1 MVTYIPDKS
10 DVVWLEFDPQSGH
23 EQNGKRP
30 AVVIS
35 PKNDNEK
42 SNLALFC
49 PVTSKVKGYPF
60 EVKISSKKISGV
72 ILSDQ
77 IKSLDWKARK
87 AEFIMKASD
96 SIMDD
101 VMSKLKLLLFN

>member
-23 EQNGKRP
+23 EQKGKRP

-35 PKNDNEK
+35 PKNYNEK

-49 PVTSKVKGYPF
+49 PVTSKKKGYPF
-60 EVKISSKKISGV
+60 EIKIKSKKISGV

-77 IKSLDWKARK
+77 IRSLDWKARN

-101 VMSKLKLLLFN
+101 VMSKLKLLIFN

>member
-23 EQNGKRP
+23 EQKGKRP

-35 PKNDNEK
+35 PKNYNEK

-49 PVTSKVKGYPF
+49 PVTSKEKGYPF
-60 EVKISSKKISGV
+60 EVKIKSKKISGV

-77 IKSLDWKARK
+77 IKCLDWKARN